1 MGDQAKEQV
10 ERENQ
15 GLRDRVVQLEQQV
28 ADLQAQQAGDAANQ
42 QDQPAQ
48 PEQPAD
54 PNAPQA

>member
-28 ADLQAQQAGDAANQ
+28 ADLQAQNAANQ
-42 QDQPAQ
+42 QPEQPQ
-48 PEQPAD
+48 PEQPQPVD

>member
-1 MGDQAKEQV
+1 MMGDQAKEQV

-28 ADLQAQQAGDAANQ
+28 ADLQAQNAAA
-42 QDQPAQ
+42 QPQ
-48 PEQPAD
+48 PEQPQPVD